1 MSYYVNP
8 VYVYYKI
15 YDWFQMVLNFTIPHY
30 VIFWFNVI
38 WLSFSLSLIVFIVV
52 IWMKRE
58 KLITLKTKELEKSV
72 VKTITETE
80 TREELAWK
88 KITNYLNSTNP
99 SDWKLAILE
108 ADTLLDSMILGMGY
122 KGENLGERLKTIEP
136 SDFNTL
142 NEAWEAHKVR
152 NQIAHESSFELSHK
166 EAVRVLTLFEKVF
179 KEFGYI

>member
-8 VYVYYKI
+8 VYIYYKI

-38 WLSFSLSLIVFIVV
+38 WLSFSILLVGFIVV

>member
-8 VYVYYKI
+8 VYIYYKI
-15 YDWFQMVLNFTIPHY
+15 YDWFQMVLNFTIPYY

-38 WLSFSLSLIVFIVV
+38 WLSFSILLIGFIVV
-52 IWMKRE
+52 IWLKRE

>member
-1 MSYYVNP
+1 
-8 VYVYYKI
+8 
-15 YDWFQMVLNFTIPHY
+15 
-30 VIFWFNVI
+30 
-38 WLSFSLSLIVFIVV
+38 
-52 IWMKRE
+52 
-58 KLITLKTKELEKSV
+58 
-72 VKTITETE
+72 
-80 TREELAWK
+80 LAWK

-122 KGENLGERLKTIEP
+122 KGENLGERLKTVEP